1 MKRKI
6 LYSTLF
12 VLILINAVA
21 YRHAYMFTHFSKDE
35 VQRTKDPK
43 ELSTL
48 EKAKTLFMGI
58 NNPRP
63 RHKQLPD
70 SVFETVIIKST
81 VQLEGW
87 LLDQHNP
94 KGMVIMFHG
103 YAGEKS
109 SLLGRA
115 DEFLR
120 LGYKVLLIDFMG
132 SGGSEGSST
141 SIGFKEAEQVRDC
154 FNYVVNL
161 GEKNIVLFG
170 TSMGAAAILKA
181 MNDYSLNA
189 ASTILECPFGS
200 LYKTVKARFRL
211 MNAPTFPMA
220 GLLCFWG
227 GVQNGYWAFSHNPVE
242 YAKGVTVPTLL
253 LFGALDNRVSLLE
266 TEMIFENLKGEKI
279 LKVYPSDGH
288 DVFSDNEVIWA
299 KDVADFLVI
308 H

>member
-12 VLILINAVA
+12 VFVVINAVA

-63 RHKQLPD
+63 KHKQLPD
-70 SVFETVIIKST
+70 SVFATVNVEST
-81 VQLEGW
+81 VLLEGW
-87 LLDQHNP
+87 LIERQDSR
-94 KGMVIMFHG
+94 GTVIMFHG

-115 DEFLR
+115 NEFLK

-132 SGGSEGSST
+132 SGGSEGNST

-154 FNYVVNL
+154 FNYVVNR
-161 GEKNIVLFG
+161 GENNILLFG

-181 MNDYSLNA
+181 MDDYSLNA
-189 ASTILECPFGS
+189 ASIILECPFGS
-200 LYKTVKARFRL
+200 LYETVKARFRL

-227 GVQNGYWAFSHNPVE
+227 GVQNGYWAFSHNPIE
-242 YAKGVTVPTLL
+242 YANGVNKPTLL
-253 LFGALDNRVSLLE
+253 LFGMLDNRVSLQE
-266 TEMIFENLKGEKI
+266 TEMIFENLKGEKT
-279 LKVYPSDGH
+279 LKVYQSEGH
-288 DVFSDNEVIWA
+288 DVFSDNEAIWSQ
-299 KDVADFLVI
+299 DVAGFLGVQ
-308 H
+308 

>member
-6 LYSTLF
+6 LYSILLVF
-12 VLILINAVA
+12 VVINAVA

-43 ELSTL
+43 ELSAL
-48 EKAKTLFMGI
+48 EKARTLFMGI

-63 RHKQLPD
+63 KPKQLPD
-70 SVFETVIIKST
+70 SVFATVNIQST
-81 VQLEGW
+81 VLLEGW
-87 LLDQHNP
+87 LIEQQDS
-94 KGMVIMFHG
+94 KGTVIMFHG

-115 DEFLR
+115 DEFLK

-132 SGGSEGSST
+132 SSGSEGNST

-154 FNYVVNL
+154 FNYVARL

-181 MNDYSLNA
+181 MDDYSLNV
-189 ASTILECPFGS
+189 ASIILECPFGS
-200 LYKTVKARFRL
+200 LHETVKARFRL

-220 GLLCFWG
+220 GLLWFWG
-227 GVQNGYWAFSHNPVE
+227 GVQNGYWAFSHNPIE
-242 YAKGVTVPTLL
+242 YANGVNKPTLL
-253 LFGALDNRVSLLE
+253 LFGMLDNRVSLQE
-266 TEMIFENLKGEKI
+266 TEMIFENLKGEKT
-279 LKVYPSDGH
+279 LKVYQSEGH

-299 KDVADFLVI
+299 EDVAGFLGVQ
-308 H
+308 